1 MSDSGTPIGVDGA
14 RASAGAQLRAAREKR
29 GLHIA
34 ALAASMKVPQR
45 KLEALEADRYDEL
58 PDMTFTRALAQS
70 VCRTLKVDAQPV
82 LERLPEAGGMPRLAQ
97 VSGGLNAPFRERP
110 GRDEPSEWTWLR
122 RPAFWATLVVLA
134 GAAALAFLPER
145 LLRLPRTGAAP
156 VAEVSSPV
164 VATPAAEAASAAVA
178 PTESAASASAAAVAT
193 VSMSPAPASAAV
205 TSGPGLLTLRT
216 TAPSWVDVQDANG
229 QSLLSRSLQPGE
241 TVGVDGALP
250 LRVTVGNA
258 AATQVSFRGQPVD
271 LSLNTRDNV
280 ARLQLN

>member
-1 MSDSGTPIGVDGA
+1 
-14 RASAGAQLRAAREKR
+14 
-29 GLHIA
+29 
-34 ALAASMKVPQR
+34 
-45 KLEALEADRYDEL
+45 
-58 PDMTFTRALAQS
+58 
-70 VCRTLKVDAQPV
+70 
-82 LERLPEAGGMPRLAQ
+82 MPRLAQ

-122 RPAFWATLVVLA
+122 RPVFWATLMVLA
-134 GAAALAFLPER
+134 GAAALALLPER

-178 PTESAASASAAAVAT
+178 PTDSAASASAAAVAA

-216 TAPSWVDVQDANG
+216 TAQSWVDVQDANG

>member
-122 RPAFWATLVVLA
+122 RPVFWATLVVLA

-164 VATPAAEAASAAVA
+164 VATPAAEAASAAFA
-178 PTESAASASAAAVAT
+178 PTDSAASASAAAVAA

-216 TAPSWVDVQDANG
+216 TAQSWVDVQDANG